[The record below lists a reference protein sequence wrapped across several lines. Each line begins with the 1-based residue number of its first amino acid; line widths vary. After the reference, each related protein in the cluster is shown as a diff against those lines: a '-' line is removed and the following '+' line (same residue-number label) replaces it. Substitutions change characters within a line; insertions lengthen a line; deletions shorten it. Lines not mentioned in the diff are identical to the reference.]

1 MPCFPRKAMS
11 RLITPVAFTLG
22 LRLADRAAVDIMDAG
37 EGEILGWLR
46 HVGSLKAE
54 KRRWRKPRTCKA
66 MPDGTMQ
73 QQLMQMV
80 VPERFH
86 ARPRRAHPGMIH
98 GHQPSL
104 DETVKIGAA
113 TYLA

>member
-1 MPCFPRKAMS
+1 
-11 RLITPVAFTLG
+11 
-22 LRLADRAAVDIMDAG
+22 
-37 EGEILGWLR
+37 
-46 HVGSLKAE
+46 
-54 KRRWRKPRTCKA
+54 
-66 MPDGTMQ
+66 MQ

>member
-1 MPCFPRKAMS
+1 
-11 RLITPVAFTLG
+11 VAE
-22 LRLADRAAVDIMDAG
+22 A
-37 EGEILGWLR
+37 
-46 HVGSLKAE
+46 
-54 KRRWRKPRTCKA
+54 RTCQD